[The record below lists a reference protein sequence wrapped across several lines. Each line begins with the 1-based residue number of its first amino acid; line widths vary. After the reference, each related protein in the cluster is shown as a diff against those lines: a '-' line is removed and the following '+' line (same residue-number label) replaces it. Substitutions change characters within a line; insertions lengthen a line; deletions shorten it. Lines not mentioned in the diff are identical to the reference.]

1 MEEKKRT
8 LLAVVISFI
17 ILAAVV
23 YSFGL
28 NFFASTPEIVVADPS
43 VSAGQP
49 DGPGVSGEQGG
60 IPVEVTPETVQSVIA
75 SMSRYRR
82 YSRTVSIR
90 YSWPGGSSE
99 PITAKVRVDD
109 GWSRCDTTLAGG
121 IVERSIVGD
130 GTLWY
135 WYGDGGS
142 WLECPADER
151 AEDLLQYIPTYE
163 DVLAL
168 DQSEIT
174 ATGYEEKDGT
184 VCIYVEAA
192 RRELGYLE
200 RYWISVSSG
209 LLVAAETEK
218 EGSVVYAMSSGDMV
232 SPMANG
238 SDAFTLPDGTVLHTV
253 QS

>member
-8 LLAVVISFI
+8 LLAVVISCI
-17 ILAAVV
+17 ILAAVA

-28 NFFASTPEIVVADPS
+28 NFLASTPEIVLADPS
-43 VSAGQP
+43 VSAGQLYDP
-49 DGPGVSGEQGG
+49 AVSGEQGG
-60 IPVEVTPETVQSVIA
+60 IPVEVTPETVQSIIA
-75 SMSRYRR
+75 EMSRFRR
-82 YSRTVSIR
+82 YSRTVSIQ

-99 PITAKVRVDD
+99 TITAQVSVDD
-109 GWSRCDTTLAGG
+109 GWSRCDTTLASG

-135 WYGDGGS
+135 WYGDGDS

-151 AEDLLQYIPTYE
+151 SEDLLQYIPTYE

-168 DQSEIT
+168 DRDEIT

-184 VCIYVEAA
+184 ACIYVEAA

-200 RYWISVSSG
+200 RYWISASSG

-218 EGSVVYAMSSGDMV
+218 DGSVVYAMSASDMV
-232 SPMANG
+232 SPMSGG
-238 SDAFTLPDGTVLHTV
+238 SDAFTLPDGEVLHAV